1 MSILEKAEAF
11 LKESFAESAYF
22 KEHPSE
28 GEYRL
33 QHSYRVA
40 NIGKMIAEAEGFPV
54 EEFTAAC
61 LLHDIAYRETFTSEE
76 DWKNHGRRSAEIAR
90 PFLLETGV
98 DAKLT
103 EELCYGI
110 AIHVDDEADFEHENT
125 PMALSIQDADNI
137 DRIDAYRIYETL
149 QVLQF
154 SEMPYDQKKKL
165 VDQNLINLED
175 YLQLTLAT
183 PSATKLWRERIGFY
197 QQFYLKLQNQLN
209 SSKEIL

>member
-1 MSILEKAEAF
+1 MSILEKAEEF
-11 LKESFAESAYF
+11 LKESLAESAYF

-54 EEFTAAC
+54 EEFTVAC

-76 DWKNHGRRSAEIAR
+76 DWKNHGRRSAEITR
-90 PFLLETGV
+90 PFLLDAGV

-197 QQFYLKLQNQLN
+197 QQFYQKLQNQLN

>member
-76 DWKNHGRRSAEIAR
+76 DWKNHGRRSAEITR
-90 PFLLETGV
+90 PFLLKAGV

-183 PSATKLWRERIGFY
+183 PNATKLWRERIGFY
-197 QQFYLKLQNQLN
+197 QQFYQKLQNQLN

>member
-54 EEFTAAC
+54 EEFTVAC
-61 LLHDIAYRETFTSEE
+61 LLHDIAYREAFTSEE
-76 DWKNHGRRSAEIAR
+76 DWKNHGRRSAEITR
-90 PFLLETGV
+90 PFLLKAGV

-110 AIHVDDEADFEHENT
+110 AIHVDDEADFEHPNT

-154 SEMPYDQKKKL
+154 SEMPYEQKKKL

-197 QQFYLKLQNQLN
+197 QQFYQKLQNQLN

>member
-54 EEFTAAC
+54 EEFTVAC

-76 DWKNHGRRSAEIAR
+76 DWKNHGRRSAEITR
-90 PFLLETGV
+90 PFLLKAGV

-197 QQFYLKLQNQLN
+197 QQFYQKLQNQLN

>member
-1 MSILEKAEAF
+1 M
-11 LKESFAESAYF
+11 KESFAQSAYF
-22 KEHPSE
+22 KEHPSD

-40 NIGKMIAEAEGFPV
+40 NIGKMIAEAEGFPI
-54 EEFTAAC
+54 EEFTVAC

-76 DWKNHGRRSAEIAR
+76 DWKNHGRRSAQIVR
-90 PFLLETGV
+90 PFLLEAGV
-98 DAKLT
+98 DTKLT

-197 QQFYLKLQNQLN
+197 QQFYQKLQNQLN